1 MIKLKGC
8 QNANKTEANMEI
20 IRLEHV
26 TKSYVIYE
34 KKPGLLGII
43 KSFFKTKKIVKNAVE
58 DISFSVNEGE
68 IIGYIGPNGAGK
80 STTIKMLTGILTP
93 TKGNIIVDGIVPYKQ
108 RTANAQKIGVVFGQR
123 SQLWW
128 DLPLGESFTVLKE
141 IYRVSDADFK
151 ERMEYFNQIFGLKEF
166 IKQPVRQLSLG
177 QRMKAELAASF
188 LHNPKIVYLDEPTI
202 GLDVVAKENIR
213 KTIKEMN
220 RKFNTTVILTTHD
233 LNDIEELCNR
243 ILLIDQGK
251 IIYDGDI
258 EHLRETYG
266 SKKIISFTLKDSG
279 DIDVI
284 DVEKAFKPLDNDI
297 FIEKDQ
303 KQITVVFNK
312 HKLAIK
318 EITSFVLNQVE
329 VSDIDISDDPL
340 ENIIKEIYEK
350 GIV

>member
-1 MIKLKGC
+1 
-8 QNANKTEANMEI
+8 MEI

-141 IYRVSDADFK
+141 IYRHPMPF
-151 ERMEYFNQIFGLKEF
+151 
-166 IKQPVRQLSLG
+166 
-177 QRMKAELAASF
+177 
-188 LHNPKIVYLDEPTI
+188 
-202 GLDVVAKENIR
+202 
-213 KTIKEMN
+213 
-220 RKFNTTVILTTHD
+220 
-233 LNDIEELCNR
+233 
-243 ILLIDQGK
+243 
-251 IIYDGDI
+251 
-258 EHLRETYG
+258 
-266 SKKIISFTLKDSG
+266 
-279 DIDVI
+279 
-284 DVEKAFKPLDNDI
+284 
-297 FIEKDQ
+297 
-303 KQITVVFNK
+303 
-312 HKLAIK
+312 
-318 EITSFVLNQVE
+318 
-329 VSDIDISDDPL
+329 
-340 ENIIKEIYEK
+340 
-350 GIV
+350 

>member
-1 MIKLKGC
+1 MQWKILFPSTRAKLS
-8 QNANKTEANMEI
+8 
-20 IRLEHV
+20 V
-26 TKSYVIYE
+26 T
-34 KKPGLLGII
+34 
-43 KSFFKTKKIVKNAVE
+43 
-58 DISFSVNEGE
+58 SVRTA
-68 IIGYIGPNGAGK
+68 PA
-80 STTIKMLTGILTP
+80 STTIKMLLGILTP

-108 RTANAQKIGVVFGQR
+108 RRKRSKNWRGFRPR

-279 DIDVI
+279 DIDVT

-340 ENIIKEIYEK
+340 ENIIKEIYKK

>member
-1 MIKLKGC
+1 
-8 QNANKTEANMEI
+8 MEI
-20 IRLEHV
+20 IKVEKV

-43 KSFFKTKKIVKNAVE
+43 KSFFKTKKIIKNAVD

-93 TKGNIIVDGIVPYKQ
+93 TEGEIFVDGIVPYKN
-108 RTANAQKIGVVFGQR
+108 RSVNAQKIGVVFGQR
-123 SQLWW
+123 TQLWW
-128 DLPLGESFTVLKE
+128 DLPLNESFTVLKE
-141 IYRVSDADFK
+141 IYRVPDK
-151 ERMEYFNQIFGLKEF
+151 EYLERMEYFNQIFGLNEF
-166 IKQPVRQLSLG
+166 MKQPVRQLSLG

-213 KTIKEMN
+213 KTIKEIN
-220 RKFNTTVILTTHD
+220 RKFKTTVILTTHD
-233 LNDIEELCNR
+233 LNDIEELCHR

-258 EHLRETYG
+258 EHLKETYG
-266 SKKIISFTLKDSG
+266 SKKIINFTLKDAN
-279 DIDVI
+279 DIDSI
-284 DVEKAFKPLDNDI
+284 DIEKEFKHLDKDI

-303 KQITVVFNK
+303 KQITVIFNK

-318 EITSFVLNQVE
+318 EITSFVLNHVE

-340 ENIIKEIYEK
+340 ENIIKEINKK

>member
-1 MIKLKGC
+1 
-8 QNANKTEANMEI
+8 MEI

-141 IYRVSDADFK
+141 IYRVSYADFK
-151 ERMEYFNQIFGLKEF
+151 
-166 IKQPVRQLSLG
+166 
-177 QRMKAELAASF
+177 
-188 LHNPKIVYLDEPTI
+188 
-202 GLDVVAKENIR
+202 
-213 KTIKEMN
+213 
-220 RKFNTTVILTTHD
+220 
-233 LNDIEELCNR
+233 
-243 ILLIDQGK
+243 
-251 IIYDGDI
+251 
-258 EHLRETYG
+258 
-266 SKKIISFTLKDSG
+266 
-279 DIDVI
+279 
-284 DVEKAFKPLDNDI
+284 
-297 FIEKDQ
+297 
-303 KQITVVFNK
+303 
-312 HKLAIK
+312 
-318 EITSFVLNQVE
+318 
-329 VSDIDISDDPL
+329 
-340 ENIIKEIYEK
+340 
-350 GIV
+350 

>member
-1 MIKLKGC
+1 
-8 QNANKTEANMEI
+8 MEI

-151 ERMEYFNQIFGLKEF
+151 ER
-166 IKQPVRQLSLG
+166 
-177 QRMKAELAASF
+177 
-188 LHNPKIVYLDEPTI
+188 
-202 GLDVVAKENIR
+202 
-213 KTIKEMN
+213 
-220 RKFNTTVILTTHD
+220 
-233 LNDIEELCNR
+233 
-243 ILLIDQGK
+243 
-251 IIYDGDI
+251 
-258 EHLRETYG
+258 
-266 SKKIISFTLKDSG
+266 
-279 DIDVI
+279 
-284 DVEKAFKPLDNDI
+284 
-297 FIEKDQ
+297 
-303 KQITVVFNK
+303 
-312 HKLAIK
+312 
-318 EITSFVLNQVE
+318 
-329 VSDIDISDDPL
+329 
-340 ENIIKEIYEK
+340 
-350 GIV
+350 